1 MGPDRIFL
9 SEPTLRCADNTVPR
23 GAYSDISMHHAK
35 ANGRLDDSK
44 LFFPRLH
51 VYSSFFVQ
59 WTAVNFIRY
68 WKGIPDP
75 LLGPKGV
82 RTLLF
87 LRGFAGCV
95 FPLGS
100 ASAPHCCCRLL
111 GNYGVYSSV
120 QYLSLS
126 DVTVLTFITPIL
138 TGLAGAVFLRE
149 PLSVRVALA
158 GCKHF

>member
-1 MGPDRIFL
+1 MY
-9 SEPTLRCADNTVPR
+9 VH
-23 GAYSDISMHHAK
+23 ISPFK
-35 ANGRLDDSK
+35 GL
-44 LFFPRLH
+44 LLII
-51 VYSSFFVQ
+51 
-59 WTAVNFIRY
+59 IRY
-68 WKGIPDP
+68 WKSISDP

-82 RTLLF
+82 RPLLF

-95 FPLGS
+95 LPR
-100 ASAPHCCCRLL
+100 CRGPANVLHFYRRFL

-138 TGLAGAVFLRE
+138 TGLAGSVFLGE
-149 PLSVRVALA
+149 PHSVRVALA